1 MNLDKLVFD
10 LKLLKRRL
18 GEPIL
23 LGDERMEDFDDYA
36 LAMAECLLPGDEV
49 AAVQVYHFIYEGW
62 TLMRLR
68 RLQGHVMRIKAALA
82 NPGNDR
88 IPRVSEK
95 EERAVLAIN
104 GGFDSFAKFDFLISQ
119 SAKRQSD
126 LLNQIGWYRAE
137 LAEAL
142 RKKQNLEEQAIE
154 TERQRLSN
162 IREEQ
167 LQACI
172 KEIEMAKE
180 QKHSNG
186 GNGAEERK

>member
-1 MNLDKLVFD
+1 MNLNKIVFD

-18 GEPIL
+18 GQPML

-36 LAMAECLLPGDEV
+36 RAIAECLLPGDEV
-49 AAVQVYHFIYEGW
+49 AAVQVYHFVYEGW
-62 TLMRLR
+62 NSMRWR
-68 RLQGHVMRIKAALA
+68 RLQGHVMRVKAALA
-82 NPGNDR
+82 NPGKDR

-126 LLNQIGWYRAE
+126 LLTQIGWYRAE

-167 LQACI
+167 LQARI

-180 QKHSNG
+180 QKHLNG